1 MYAYNPKSVLGPI
14 GAVAPGQNIID
25 NVDIVVKAGAAFTL
39 GDVVS
44 IATILTVGD
53 NGVSL
58 TGYSAESGSAAA
70 AAAVDSDIRTRKFL
84 GVALETVAS
93 DATMRVR
100 VKGVVAAN
108 LASNPGVM
116 APIAVTASKQLGTVV
131 AYGTP
136 TKNCVVAAY
145 PLETG
150 TGVKKVIF
158 DGIQGFGSASIP

>member
-14 GAVAPGQNIID
+14 SAVAPGQNIID

-53 NGVSL
+53 NGQAL

-70 AAAVDSDIRTRKFL
+70 AAAVDVDVRTRKFQ
-84 GVALETVAS
+84 GVALETVAA

-100 VKGVVAAN
+100 VKGVVAAK
-108 LASNPGVM
+108 LASNSAAMSVLTVTGSKELGNP
-116 APIAVTASKQLGTVV
+116 AVH
-131 AYGTP
+131 GTP
-136 TKNCVVAAY
+136 TKNLVALGY
-145 PLETG
+145 SLETG
-150 TGVKKVIF
+150 TGVKKIIF
-158 DGIQGFGSASIP
+158 DGIQGMGPISIP

>member
-14 GAVAPGQNIID
+14 SAVAPGQNIID

-44 IATILTVGD
+44 IATILTVGAD
-53 NGVSL
+53 GQAV

-70 AAAVDSDIRTRKFL
+70 AAVNDVNVRTRKFL
-84 GVALETVAS
+84 GVALETVAQ

-108 LASNPGVM
+108 LASNASAMDVLT
-116 APIAVTASKQLGTVV
+116 VTASKQLGTAAVV
-131 AYGTP
+131 GTAKQVMVMAYS
-136 TKNCVVAAY
+136 
-145 PLETG
+145 LETG

-158 DGIQGFGSASIP
+158 DGIQGFGTVSTA